1 MNHRK
6 AYTATH
12 YQESQ
17 TRSVI
22 PDEHHTTWEESY
34 LEFTKVDHGHATIVV
49 RGLHWC
55 YEFPTL

>member
-34 LEFTKVDHGHATIVV
+34 LELHKGRSWPCDDSREGFTLV
-49 RGLHWC
+49 L
-55 YEFPTL
+55 